1 MKTKVNI
8 YDKFYFFYIT
18 AENGLTLSCCT
29 LFDKIFITV
38 ETTSFLISFTLWV
51 VTSVLTGLS
60 AGEPYI
66 GMWLIIAF
74 SKENKNIKLFFFK
87 FYQYILLFDKH
98 C

>member
-1 MKTKVNI
+1 MKTKVHI
-8 YDKFYFFYIT
+8 YDKFYFYIV
-18 AENGLTLSCCT
+18 AENGLTLSYCT
-29 LFDKIFITV
+29 LFDKIFIIV

-66 GMWLIIAF
+66 GMWLIVAF
-74 SKENKNIKLFFFK
+74 SKENKNIKHYIFLE
-87 FYQYILLFDKH
+87 FYQYINFDKH